1 MWKIVLAAYLAK
13 RGTTATA
20 AIGRTKLRVVEPV
33 EELCAELG
41 AQPLIRTKLGVFED
55 GEVKVLHP
63 VSAYVRLGT
72 RIGAVAVI
80 VGMREHG
87 SVKPV
92 SQPLIQ
98 RAGSLLR
105 RGRSGIA
112 GTAHVRDTGLA
123 EQARAP
129 ADDNR
134 EAALEGDDGIDAPSA
149 HELVGNSVEVICKL
163 LALAKRKVK
172 NGSEYQVLGNVEC
185 IEASLAAEVVNIG
198 VVPANRRS
206 FQPVDFRVG
215 VVDEFGDSVRGE
227 YLRARCVALF
237 HLQLHRMI
245 NGIAVIG
252 LGHGHVVKL
261 REGQQQLRC
270 HYCRISPYTPRFH
283 GPGAGGGRS
292 PAAIPLAAGGS
303 PALPVG
309 CIRRA

>member
-1 MWKIVLAAYLAK
+1 MWGS
-13 RGTTATA
+13 RFWQ
-20 AIGRTKLRVVEPV
+20 RR
-33 EELCAELG
+33 CC
-41 AQPLIRTKLGVFED
+41 
-55 GEVKVLHP
+55 
-63 VSAYVRLGT
+63 S
-72 RIGAVAVI
+72 
-80 VGMREHG
+80 GM
-87 SVKPV
+87 
-92 SQPLIQ
+92 
-98 RAGSLLR
+98 
-105 RGRSGIA
+105 A
-112 GTAHVRDTGLA
+112 GTPPVRYRVNKKKV
-123 EQARAP
+123 RAT

-134 EAALEGDDGIDAPSA
+134 EASLEGDDGIDAPSA
-149 HELVGNSVEVICKL
+149 DELVGNSVEVICKL

-227 YLRARCVALF
+227 YLRARCEALF

-270 HYCRISPYTPRFH
+270 HYLRISPYTSRFH
-283 GPGAGGGRS
+283 GPSAGRDS
-292 PAAIPLAAGGS
+292 S
-303 PALPVG
+303 
-309 CIRRA
+309 RRAVPGKRVGNL